1 MIKIIMNLAGI
12 IAAYTGSK
20 ASDWAA
26 AVALGLMLAWFA
38 AQGI

>member
-1 MIKIIMNLAGI
+1 MKHIVLNLAYI
-12 IAAYTGSK
+12 ICAYTGSK

-26 AVALGLMLAWFA
+26 AVALGLLLAWFA